1 VIPEFAGPI
10 KHVSP
15 GAQSMLLQHVG
26 VPWFPENIVT
36 PTWEL
41 VTALL
46 MFAAAYMSIYSEPSA
61 VNEVP

>member
-1 VIPEFAGPI
+1 M
-10 KHVSP
+10 SP
-15 GAQSMLLQHVG
+15 QHVG

-46 MFAAAYMSIYSEPSA
+46 MFAAAYMSMYSEPSA
-61 VNEVP
+61 VNELP